1 MRLIDETKSVIGQ
14 LIDIGIALL
23 ALGILLSLLAGGAV
37 PFLGAFIVHLVRLVE
52 LLGGYGLVGLIV
64 LVVILRLFASGQDGL
79 LVLRARR
86 ISGEGPKA
94 DAWLGSYSRYR
105 PRRPNWLTTLMIL
118 GASLSIAVIGFASG
132 EDLNALLGQWRTGV
146 VLLAGT
152 ALLFLHAVWLQSLL
166 RFRSDVEDVADRQ
179 AANRE
184 LLSDIGRRLGPRR
197 ASKRG

>member
-1 MRLIDETKSVIGQ
+1 MRLIDETKSVIGRF
-14 LIDIGIALL
+14 IDIGIVLL
-23 ALGILLSLLAGGAV
+23 VLAIVLLLLIGPASLIFDGVRDNILAFRNSLGLGGLAGG
-37 PFLGAFIVHLVRLVE
+37 IVL
-52 LLGGYGLVGLIV
+52 GLVLW
-64 LVVILRLFASGQDGL
+64 LFARYDGAPHRRRL
-79 LVLRARR
+79 ARTTHRNGWMNWLVL
-86 ISGEGPKA
+86 
-94 DAWLGSYSRYR
+94 
-105 PRRPNWLTTLMIL
+105 LMIL
-118 GASLSIAVIGFASG
+118 GASVAIAVVGFASG